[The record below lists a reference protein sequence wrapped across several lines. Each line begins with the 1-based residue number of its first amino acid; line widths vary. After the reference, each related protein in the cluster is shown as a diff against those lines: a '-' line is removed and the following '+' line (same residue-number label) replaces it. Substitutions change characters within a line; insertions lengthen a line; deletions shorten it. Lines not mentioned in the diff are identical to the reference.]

1 MSTSLRA
8 SDITV
13 SFGPAVMLDHVSLTV
28 EPGERWGVVGPNG
41 VGKSTLLRTLA
52 GLIAPDSGQI
62 IVTPHGAMVGYL
74 SQEPER
80 RADETVRAYL
90 ARRTGVT
97 AASDALDA
105 TTAAMA
111 AGEDDA
117 GDAYSVALDTWL
129 ALGGADLDA
138 RIGKAWDELGLNV
151 ALLERPMSV
160 LQRRPPYDFAI
171 LQYGRLQGL

>member
-111 AGEDDA
+111 AGDADA

-160 LQRRPPYDFAI
+160 LSGGEAAR
-171 LQYGRLQGL
+171 